1 MDDLIKILQKL
12 MSESPKPKGGIAD
25 TAEGIEFIGRKLT
38 KDEIGGNAIIG
49 SKLTDASRFKPFSI
63 GNVGIENRYS
73 LLREYGDDLSKK
85 FEETIK
91 FIKNN
96 PDVRFS
102 QVQKDNILYNL
113 GVYRRVVAEKDKI
126 ARGLTEQG
134 KNVDDIFNKRVDT
147 LPNEMLTLEQSLE
160 KFNKTIVDMGKK
172 IKETE
177 DIFKPEKVTDER
189 KIRLK
194 RLYDGPGYDRPNSS
208 LYRGYGSF
216 FLPKLHE
223 KGIIKLDD
231 QIYNNLKEGQHH
243 WGGATYYAP
252 DPIRIWR
259 KHFGNEVFE
268 KLDNFNPDGED
279 ILDWVKRNN
288 IEPVQKDGPKNAL
301 EYLTSTEL
309 QQNLADETSAF
320 GKYKNPE
327 SAGDDAKYFYRDKPE
342 QRMERITY
350 HGENIGALEQALQTL
365 DPDSYKEYFRTK
377 PTYDSKVLP
386 FKELNAEGGRVGFFK
401 GAVAS
406 GENISPGTDVGGN
419 VRDDNPFTGGGGNQN
434 KVPLKKPNDLLT
446 KIKLA
451 NPPDDSPFKKFA
463 AHDQFTDFMKI
474 MKVPNYHQMGGFDFM
489 ARFPN
494 INPNIAKGLAS
505 AYQQITEMGK
515 ANPDPLGDYT
525 DVMEAAQ
532 KKAAEETRLN
542 IKGID
547 DFFDPTSETYKQYT
561 NPASLLPTV
570 PLANGGRVD
579 FRDAGYVS
587 AAYGGDSKKSTS
599 SPSFDRPTMADVAGP
614 VRLTPP
620 RSIGPKPPITTID
633 IGDAPKIFDID
644 ETGDPSLNP
653 GSDNVTGGID
663 YRPSFTP
670 PTFFEQALGTGQ
682 KIINNPFV
690 RAGILKFLPPQ
701 FQTIGQF
708 ITLANSLKT
717 AKNIYDE
724 TVKQS
729 IDESLQTSFTD
740 GLIPYDKVIEK
751 EIEGDV
757 SGPKPIDTES
767 IIEKKLEGLI
777 PEGTDLRTDAEK
789 EADYFTNLKEN
800 YFPNRDIFNRFMMM
814 DPDPKVEK
822 DLLNLKN
829 LDVQLTYPDQKV
841 LNEQGYIDK
850 EKLKSTVD
858 QAEIVGK
865 TNVGPFTF
873 SRNIDTEGKGITSGS
888 FDTKYLNIDSPNLE
902 ENQYSLTAKAPFENI
917 DLSST
922 FNVQDGNVTDQR
934 YDLNMDGLE
943 GSYTI
948 GDGFSTR
955 NLELD
960 KNFTVGNFDVGID
973 GMYSDYNSDDYNRY
987 SSTFTPSVS
996 YSQNIGDGILTSS
1009 IAKEM
1014 IQGGDVPNLSFAGSY
1029 PVMGGQLTGSLTN
1042 VLSDNMGATVGYDY
1056 KMGSP
1061 NLNNYLELKA
1071 KANPFNLRD
1080 SALYFGLKK
1089 EF

>member
-63 GNVGIENRYS
+63 QNVGIENRYS
-73 LLREYGDDLSKK
+73 LLREYGDDLAKK

-91 FIKNN
+91 FIKEN

-126 ARGLTEQG
+126 AKGLTEQG
-134 KNVDDIFNKRVDT
+134 KNVDDIFNKRVDN
-147 LPNEMLTLEQSLE
+147 LPDEMLTMDQVLE
-160 KFNKTIVDMGKK
+160 KFQSNVKK
-172 IKETE
+172 IQEQINKAKE
-177 DIFKPEKVTDER
+177 DIFAPEKVSDER
-189 KIRLK
+189 KLRLK
-194 RLYDGPGYDRPNSS
+194 RLYDGEGYDRPNSS

-223 KGIIKLDD
+223 KGIIKLDEKS
-231 QIYNNLKEGQHH
+231 YNNLKEGQHH
-243 WGGATYYAP
+243 WGGADYYAP
-252 DPIRIWR
+252 DPVRIWR

-268 KLDNFNPDGED
+268 KLDNFNPDNED
-279 ILDWVKRNN
+279 IFQWLERNN
-288 IEPVQKDGPKNAL
+288 VQPIQKDGPKNAL
-301 EYLTSTEL
+301 EYMTSTEV
-309 QQNLADETSAF
+309 QQRLADETSSFA
-320 GKYKNPE
+320 KYKNPE
-327 SAGDDAKYFYRDKPE
+327 SAGDDAQFYYRDKPS

-350 HGENIGALEQALQTL
+350 HGENIGALEQALQTI

-377 PTYDSKVLP
+377 PRYDSKILP
-386 FKELNAEGGRVGFFK
+386 FKELNAEGGRVGFQ
-401 GAVAS
+401 
-406 GENISPGTDVGGN
+406 
-419 VRDDNPFTGGGGNQN
+419 GGGADMGS
-434 KVPLKKPNDLLT
+434 VST
-446 KIKLA
+446 A
-451 NPPDDSPFKKFA
+451 DD
-463 AHDQFTDFMKI
+463 
-474 MKVPNYHQMGGFDFM
+474 
-489 ARFPN
+489 RR
-494 INPNIAKGLAS
+494 
-505 AYQQITEMGK
+505 
-515 ANPDPLGDYT
+515 
-525 DVMEAAQ
+525 EAARSQ
-532 KKAAEETRLN
+532 
-542 IKGID
+542 
-547 DFFDPTSETYKQYT
+547 QY
-561 NPASLLPTV
+561 
-570 PLANGGRVD
+570 
-579 FRDAGYVS
+579 
-587 AAYGGDSKKSTS
+587 
-599 SPSFDRPTMADVAGP
+599 DRPSAP
-614 VRLTPP
+614 Q
-620 RSIGPKPPITTID
+620 TID
-633 IGDAPKIFDID
+633 IGDAPQVFDIG
-644 ETGDPSLNP
+644 TVGDPSQNP
-653 GSDNVTGGID
+653 GSINVTGGID
-663 YRPSFTP
+663 YTPSFTP

-690 RAGILKFLPPQ
+690 RAGIFSFLPPQ
-701 FQTIGQF
+701 IQTLGQIF
-708 ITLANSLKT
+708 AIANSLKT
-717 AKNIYDE
+717 AKNIYD
-724 TVKQS
+724 QS
-729 IDESLQTSFTD
+729 IDESLKTSFVD
-740 GLIPYDKVIEK
+740 GLNINEKLLEK
-751 EIEGDV
+751 EAEGEF
-757 SGPKPIDTES
+757 GIGIPKPIDTKS
-767 IIEKKLEGLI
+767 IVEKKLEGLI

-800 YFPNRDIFNRFMMM
+800 YFPDREPFNRFMMM
-814 DPDPKVEK
+814 DPDPRVEK

-841 LNEQGYIDK
+841 LNEEGFLDK

-858 QAEIVGK
+858 RAEIVGT

-873 SRNIDTEGKGITSGS
+873 SRNIDTEGEGITSGS
-888 FDTKYLNIDSPNLE
+888 LNTKYLNIDSPNLE

-948 GDGFSTR
+948 GDNFTTR

-960 KNFTVGNFDVGID
+960 KNFNVGNFKVGID

-987 SSTFTPSVS
+987 SSSFVPSLT
-996 YSQNIGDGILTSS
+996 YNQNIGNGILTSS
-1009 IAKEM
+1009 IAKEI
-1014 IQGGDVPNLSFAGSY
+1014 IQGGEVPNLSFTGSY
-1029 PVMGGQLTGSLTN
+1029 PIMGGELTGSLTN
-1042 VLSDNMGATVGYDY
+1042 VLSDNMGATIGYDY

-1071 KANPFNLRD
+1071 QANPFNLRD